1 MMPEVRIGGA
11 THPTDV
17 FVNILVSSL
26 FIEMKFNHLHF
37 YVDQV
42 TVWHERL
49 VQTWGATSM
58 LLDAQTANPIALLCL
73 GQIPLLLSEPEATGG
88 AVADYLDGHPP
99 GIGDLAFCVKHL
111 DALVQRVLNAGGNL
125 TQPVQQDRHQPVR
138 WCQIQGWGTLRHTLV
153 EPLEPGIW
161 IPPLMTRGRSLP
173 TLDQTSINHI
183 DHAVLNVATGQL
195 ATATAWYEQ
204 QLGFQPQQRFAINTP
219 YSGLNSQVLV
229 HPEGPAQLPINEPTT
244 PNSQVQE
251 FLDWNQGAGIQH
263 IALHSQDIFQ
273 TVQQW
278 RNAGV
283 AFLEVP
289 ASYYDQLAQRPDYQA
304 EIGELAAIAR
314 LQLLVDWAP
323 HLPQA
328 QLLQTFTQPLFD
340 QPTLFFEVIQRRTAT
355 VNGQQVTAQGFGE
368 RNFLAL
374 FEAIEREQTKRGSL
388 AAPRPTPADL
398 ASF

>member
-1 MMPEVRIGGA
+1 
-11 THPTDV
+11 
-17 FVNILVSSL
+17 
-26 FIEMKFNHLHF
+26 MKFNHLHF
-37 YVDQV
+37 YVDRV
-42 TVWHERL
+42 TLWHERL
-49 VQTWGATSM
+49 VRTWGATSIF
-58 LLDAQTANPIALLCL
+58 LEAQTANPMALVCL
-73 GQIPLLLSEPEATGG
+73 GQIPLLLSQPEATGG
-88 AVADYLDGHPP
+88 PVATYLDCHPP
-99 GIGDLAFCVKHL
+99 GIGDLAFCVNHL
-111 DALVQRVLNAGGNL
+111 EAVVQRVLSNGGSL
-125 TQPVQQDRHQPVR
+125 TQPVQQDRYQRVR
-138 WCQIQGWGTLRHTLV
+138 WCQIQGWGALRHTLV

-161 IPPLMTRGRSLP
+161 IPPLMTPGLSLP
-173 TLDQTSINHI
+173 GVGQTSIEHI

-195 ATATAWYEQ
+195 AAAVNWYEQ
-204 QLGFQPQQRFAINTP
+204 QLGFKPQQQFAINTP

-263 IALHSQDIFQ
+263 IALHSRNIFQ

-278 RNAGV
+278 RDAGV

-289 ASYYDQLAQRPDYQA
+289 ASYYNHLAQRPDYDA
-304 EIGELAAIAR
+304 EGEDLAAIAR

-355 VNGQQVTAQGFGE
+355 VNGQRLMAEGFGE

-388 AAPRPTPADL
+388 APQAKT
-398 ASF
+398 SSIIG